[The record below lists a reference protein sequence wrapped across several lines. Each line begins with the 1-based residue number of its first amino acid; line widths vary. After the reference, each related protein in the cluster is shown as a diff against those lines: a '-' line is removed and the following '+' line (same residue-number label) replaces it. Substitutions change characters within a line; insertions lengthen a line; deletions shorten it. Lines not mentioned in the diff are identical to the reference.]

1 MGEKE
6 EKSKIS
12 DLRVGMENVNLV
24 VRVLEASEPRVVQTK
39 NGPRT
44 LSEAVV
50 GDETGK
56 IKLTLWGKLAG
67 TVKEGQVVEIT
78 NAWTTAY
85 KGKVQLNAGS
95 KSEVKEA
102 PDSEAPAADQIPDNT
117 PSAPQ
122 QQRGFRGG
130 GGRRGGRGRRF
141 GGRRESGEG
150 GEEE

>member
-6 EKSKIS
+6 DKNKIS
-12 DLRVGMENVNLV
+12 DLKVGMENVNIV
-24 VRVLEASEPRVVQTK
+24 VRVLEASEPKVIQTK

-56 IKLTLWGKLAG
+56 VKLTLWGKLAG
-67 TVKEGQVVEIT
+67 SVKEGQVVKIS

-95 KSEVKEA
+95 KSEITEATDEEA
-102 PDSEAPAADQIPDNT
+102 PPADQIPDNT
-117 PSAPQ
+117 PSAPE
-122 QQRGFRGG
+122 QRPFRGG
-130 GGRRGGRGRRF
+130 GGRRFGGRGGRR
-141 GGRRESGEG
+141 GGRRESSG